1 MTRLSRKIWIA
12 GIVLF
17 AGGFA
22 SANEQ
27 VRLLPLERAA
37 AGIVFFPYPAIASTA
52 GVRPVRPMRSIHSF
66 FHYGIA
72 GKSPAALSGKGI
84 SLRFDP
90 DPANRQYPQTLS
102 PYSFRNSGKSRND
115 MASEDDEWHFQAN
128 PQLGVNHEHEKG
140 MTFSVHRGF

>member
-1 MTRLSRKIWIA
+1 MTRLGRKFWIA
-12 GIVLF
+12 GIVVL

-22 SANEQ
+22 SAREQ
-27 VRLLPLERAA
+27 ARLFPIERAS

-52 GVRPVRPMRSIHSF
+52 GVRSVRSVHSF
-66 FHYGIA
+66 LYYGGV
-72 GKSPAALSGKGI
+72 GKFAAALSGKDV

-140 MTFSVHRGF
+140 MTFSVRRGF